1 MANIPTQLLTGKDGK
16 THDIGRWAA
25 AVAFLVGMGLEV
37 YAVVFAKEFN
47 FLAYGG
53 GVAAMATGIG
63 ALLKLKAD
71 TEPDAEPKA
80 DQP

>member
-1 MANIPTQLLTGKDGK
+1 MANIPTQLLTGKDNK
-16 THDIGRWAA
+16 THDIGRWMG
-25 AVAFLVGMGLEV
+25 AVAFIVGICLEV

-53 GVAAMATGIG
+53 GIAAIAGGIG
-63 ALLKLKAD
+63 ALIALKAN
-71 TEPDAEPKA
+71 TEPDGPKA